1 MAINTRSARY
11 KRFQSSFK
19 IVKSR
24 DKDNKRTEKVKAYNL
39 ELGMQFHQQGMVK
52 ENVLESDFEPLCKG
66 MNRRSFTDRRLLE
79 GM

>member
-1 MAINTRSARY
+1 MAINTRSAHY
-11 KRFQSSFK
+11 TRFQSSFK